1 MRQAAKNEHH
11 KYQYDENTGEVLKKD
26 DFKNLVH
33 MKGLHEKDLIFE
45 VFMKKELQ
53 AYLHKHYQIIPVMVN
68 RNKIKKFTNELNHN
82 EEYRSHI

>member
-11 KYQYDENTGEVLKKD
+11 KYQYNENTGEILKKD
-26 DFKNLVH
+26 DIKNLIH
-33 MKGLHEKDLIFE
+33 MKGMHEKDLITE

-68 RNKIKKFTNELNHN
+68 RNKIKKVKKLYPHFHTVVH
-82 EEYRSHI
+82 